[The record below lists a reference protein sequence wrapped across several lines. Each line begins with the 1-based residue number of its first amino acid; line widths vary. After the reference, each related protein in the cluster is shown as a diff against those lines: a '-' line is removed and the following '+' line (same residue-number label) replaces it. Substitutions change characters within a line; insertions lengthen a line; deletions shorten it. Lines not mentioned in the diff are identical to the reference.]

1 MDVLTRAKAP
11 VVDGT
16 WGGAAGDGPVNLI
29 DRRDVA
35 DVARIALLQE
45 RFASS
50 QRAYHLTGPG
60 SVTMPQVAGELSHL
74 LGRAVTYH
82 HRTTFDHR
90 VHLMKAGSSE
100 MVAELLLELDLIFKE
115 GILSETTAT
124 VGELLGRPAR
134 SVSAWLSENLQDFTR

>member
-1 MDVLTRAKAP
+1 
-11 VVDGT
+11 
-16 WGGAAGDGPVNLI
+16 
-29 DRRDVA
+29 
-35 DVARIALLQE
+35 
-45 RFASS
+45 
-50 QRAYHLTGPG
+50 
-60 SVTMPQVAGELSHL
+60 MPQVAGELSHL